1 MMLVVIL
8 TGAIVT
14 VCNIVLHIPTV
25 QTILTSLFTLAAV
38 VVYLYSMKTRT
49 YRRQAY
55 FITLYFFVLLAVS
68 WFATYGS
75 RGSVA
80 YYFFIFVT
88 YSVVF
93 YSNNIRIFIVSIVLY
108 VLGLLLVENRFPDL
122 LVAYDSPFQQFID
135 IGLSLILCLLINI
148 LVIHSIYREYLRERE
163 MKDNLLQQ
171 ALLDKEEIE
180 TMYREI
186 KILQGFLPICASCKK
201 IRDEK
206 GDWNQ
211 IEKYLS
217 EHSEAKLSHGV
228 CPECVGRLYPE
239 LKSGFNQR

>member
-1 MMLVVIL
+1 MLIVIL
-8 TGAIVT
+8 TGVIVT
-14 VCNIVLHIPTV
+14 ACNIVLGIPTV
-25 QTILTSLFTLAAV
+25 QTILTSLFTLIATAA
-38 VVYLYSMKTRT
+38 YLYSMKTRT
-49 YRRQAY
+49 YRKPAY
-55 FITLYFFVLLAVS
+55 LTTLNFFVLLAVS

-93 YSNNIRIFIVSIVLY
+93 FSKNIRLFIGSVILYIV
-108 VLGLLLVENRFPDL
+108 GLLLIENRFPDL
-122 LVAYDSPFQQFID
+122 LVNYDSPFQQSLD
-135 IGLSLILCLLINI
+135 IGMSLILCLLINI

-163 MKDNLLQQ
+163 MKDNLLRQ

-186 KILQGFLPICASCKK
+186 KILQGCLPICASCKK

-228 CPECVGRLYPE
+228 CPECVARLYPE
-239 LKSGFNQR
+239 LKPGSTQR